1 MGHELFVFRTVAFHS
16 WNGAMIKK
24 KILPFLLLFTFVVS
38 GSPVHATVKVGALVL
53 PDGGY
58 GELAGKRISL
68 ITNQSAVIDEV

>member
-16 WNGAMIKK
+16 WNGAIIK
-24 KILPFLLLFTFVVS
+24 KILTFLLLFTFVVS
-38 GSPVHATVKVGALVL
+38 GSLAHATVKVGALVL
-53 PDGGY
+53 HDGGY